1 MIIHTYLKNI
11 GLPVI
16 IVLLSVFPL
25 AGQRPARTEEV
36 RVVAPF
42 KPAVMDATKI
52 TENPQTDHTP
62 VAKPEFTYNIIPRLT
77 SIYFDLDPIPAARM
91 RGEPLA
97 RLYNG
102 HVRGGFGTY
111 TTPFAELFYNSLR
124 SDTYSM
130 GLHLRHFSS
139 SGTISGHGYSA
150 FSDNL
155 ARLHGKRFIGTNQ
168 LEGGLSYERNLVHRY
183 GFLPDVLSQNPALA
197 PILEATTRED
207 LQQIFNH
214 FNAHVALGSHL
225 TDSLQFMY
233 QTRLEYH
240 SLDALKDASE
250 QNLRFTGSLG
260 RGIELP
266 WNFIDKAFLNLETDV
281 DYYATRTQVDT
292 SNTAVIKVK
301 PTAHVKFGSG
311 LEIEAGF
318 ALMVQSDTASYAR
331 MYPHLRFRAQLLEN
345 FLTMHG
351 SITGG
356 ISRHSLSALVAQN
369 PFINTSANLG
379 FLNQRLEISGGLS
392 SAFNDNVSLNFS
404 VTHTDFHNFAFFVT
418 DTAALLQNIFLT
430 QFDDMQRLAVR
441 GELITQWGRRFKAG
455 LSVSIF
461 DYNLQNELK
470 PWNLPTTEVSLSA
483 RYNIQEKIILT
494 ADLFGR
500 DATYART
507 FNPAG
512 TQVVPVQLHDLH
524 IDANLGIEYRLS
536 PILSFFA
543 NFSNIGNQSL
553 ERWINYPS
561 QKFRFLAGASLS
573 F

>member
-260 RGIELP
+260 RGIEL
-266 WNFIDKAFLNLETDV
+266 DRK
-281 DYYATRTQVDT
+281 
-292 SNTAVIKVK
+292 
-301 PTAHVKFGSG
+301 
-311 LEIEAGF
+311 
-318 ALMVQSDTASYAR
+318 
-331 MYPHLRFRAQLLEN
+331 
-345 FLTMHG
+345 
-351 SITGG
+351 
-356 ISRHSLSALVAQN
+356 
-369 PFINTSANLG
+369 
-379 FLNQRLEISGGLS
+379 
-392 SAFNDNVSLNFS
+392 S
-404 VTHTDFHNFAFFVT
+404 VV
-418 DTAALLQNIFLT
+418 
-430 QFDDMQRLAVR
+430 
-441 GELITQWGRRFKAG
+441 
-455 LSVSIF
+455 
-461 DYNLQNELK
+461 
-470 PWNLPTTEVSLSA
+470 
-483 RYNIQEKIILT
+483 
-494 ADLFGR
+494 
-500 DATYART
+500 
-507 FNPAG
+507 
-512 TQVVPVQLHDLH
+512 
-524 IDANLGIEYRLS
+524 
-536 PILSFFA
+536 
-543 NFSNIGNQSL
+543 
-553 ERWINYPS
+553 
-561 QKFRFLAGASLS
+561 
-573 F
+573 